1 MLNDLPALRCNR
13 QARYRRI
20 LYQPAAELVGTRL
33 DPQTLRAD
41 DPNSVEATLPERVL
55 LRRAGRADWRTS
67 LLQMVIPDS
76 RAACVLALQPDPALL
91 SEEQRVETFTMTTG
105 AWRAT
110 YVRIKAKRGWR
121 LQCDQPDK
129 VVLD

>member
-1 MLNDLPALRCNR
+1 MTCPRSDAIDRPAIAVSCIN
-13 QARYRRI
+13 
-20 LYQPAAELVGTRL
+20 QP
-33 DPQTLRAD
+33 
-41 DPNSVEATLPERVL
+41 PNSSEPGSIRRRFVPMIPTVSKRHYRKGSQ

-91 SEEQRVETFTMTTG
+91 SEEQRVEMSKMTTG

-110 YVRIKAKRGWR
+110 YVRIEAKRGWR